1 MLEVGFSSYY
11 KLRYYK
17 LGDTAGTLGLLAG
30 NILMS
35 LLTQGVV
42 LSFYFYLYQ
51 FRFYSLNELI
61 PLWLLWL
68 ITLLAIDLVFYWYHR
83 SSHRIRVLWAVHM
96 NHHSSTE
103 MNFTVAFRQAWL
115 GPLSKVPFFM
125 VLPVLGFDPTVTALC
140 GICSTLWGV
149 LGHTQWV
156 DKLGWL
162 DRIFN
167 TPSTHRVHH
176 GTNPE
181 YLNKNYG
188 NLLIIWDRLFGTY
201 KEEQE
206 PAIFGLVNNLNTHNP
221 IKITFHTW
229 TAIANDV
236 LQAQSFNDRLGYIFG
251 PPDWQPSRLQAE
263 KMTYTG

>member
-1 MLEVGFSSYY
+1 
-11 KLRYYK
+11 
-17 LGDTAGTLGLLAG
+17 
-30 NILMS
+30 
-35 LLTQGVV
+35 
-42 LSFYFYLYQ
+42 
-51 FRFYSLNELI
+51 
-61 PLWLLWL
+61 
-68 ITLLAIDLVFYWYHR
+68 
-83 SSHRIRVLWAVHM
+83 
-96 NHHSSTE
+96 
-103 MNFTVAFRQAWL
+103 
-115 GPLSKVPFFM
+115 M

-149 LGHTQWV
+149 LGHTQWA

-181 YLNKNYG
+181 YLDKNYG

-236 LQAQSFNDRLGYIFG
+236 RQAQSFNDRLGYIFG
-251 PPDWQPSRLQAE
+251 PPDWQPSLLQAE